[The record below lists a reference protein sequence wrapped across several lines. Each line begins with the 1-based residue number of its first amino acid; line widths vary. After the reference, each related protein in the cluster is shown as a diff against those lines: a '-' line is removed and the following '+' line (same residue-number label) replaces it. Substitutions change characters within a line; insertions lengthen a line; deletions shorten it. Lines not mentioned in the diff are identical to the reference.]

1 MVDVWVRSP
10 LAADWTGFVAAIGLI
25 GWVFWAWAWA
35 TVLLEVGVNLV
46 DAATR
51 HAACVAAIRGV
62 LRPLTVPFI
71 RRIVDASVGGLLLG
85 RVALQPA
92 VADAAVPGRAEVAT
106 VAPSDAG
113 SARLYS
119 SRVQPRA
126 SFFAQMRAA
135 ASETGDQ
142 QAVHEVLY
150 HVQPGDSLWAIAQR
164 FYGDG
169 EKEAVLFDTNVGR
182 VQFDGRAL
190 TRHGVIYPDW
200 ILRVPEPT

>member
-1 MVDVWVRSP
+1 M
-10 LAADWTGFVAAIGLI
+10 
-25 GWVFWAWAWA
+25 
-35 TVLLEVGVNLV
+35 
-46 DAATR
+46 
-51 HAACVAAIRGV
+51 
-62 LRPLTVPFI
+62 
-71 RRIVDASVGGLLLG
+71 
-85 RVALQPA
+85 
-92 VADAAVPGRAEVAT
+92 ADAAVPWRAEVAT

-113 SARLYS
+113 SAQLYS

-126 SFFAQMRAA
+126 SFFAQVRVAEPTG
-135 ASETGDQ
+135 SETGDQ

-200 ILRVPEPT
+200 MLRIPEPTQGIDLDAGEWWYTVQSGDTLSGISARLLGDPNRMDEIFQLNLGAHAPDGHILLNPNLIWPDLRLRLPLESAAGEPKSN